1 MSFATPRKGGSPAPV
16 RGYARATVYALV
28 ITLQLLLLLPALP
41 LVAMSQRTSRAHRS
55 RHQGFVALAAVI
67 GLLSTVLGLTSLAL
81 TMDAAETVDPL
92 LSFVPPVLTLG
103 ACAFVL
109 RRGLGA
115 HDRRRSR
122 R

>member
-1 MSFATPRKGGSPAPV
+1 MSAAR
-16 RGYARATVYALV
+16 YARATLYALV

-41 LVAMSQRTSRAHRS
+41 LVAMSQRTSRAHRG
-55 RHQGFVALAAVI
+55 RHQGFVALAAGI

-81 TMDAAETVDPL
+81 AFDATETVDPL
-92 LSFVPPVLTLG
+92 LSFVPPVLTIA
-103 ACAFVL
+103 ACTFVL
-109 RRGLGA
+109 RRGLGT

>member
-1 MSFATPRKGGSPAPV
+1 V
-16 RGYARATVYALV
+16 VALV

-55 RHQGFVALAAVI
+55 RHQGFVALATAI

-81 TMDAAETVDPL
+81 AFDATETVGPL
-92 LSFVPPVLTLG
+92 LSFVPPVLTIG

-109 RRGLGA
+109 RRGVGA
-115 HDRRRSR
+115 QGRRRSR